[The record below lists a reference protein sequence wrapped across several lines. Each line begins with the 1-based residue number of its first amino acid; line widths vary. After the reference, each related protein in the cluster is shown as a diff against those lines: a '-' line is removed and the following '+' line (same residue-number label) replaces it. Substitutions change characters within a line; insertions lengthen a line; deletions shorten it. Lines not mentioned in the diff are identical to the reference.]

1 MINCEIKRLKLFCLF
16 PIKSWKYQQTALNKK
31 NMLIKNL
38 ICPVIK
44 LHSSDL
50 IYERLNNNTNSNHL
64 WSDPNRARRMASL
77 TRYKELETASPALN
91 PFVSPSITFEYFQ
104 RLNVPPIHLIQWPII
119 LAINWGWTK
128 MSAILHL
135 TVFAIEFE
143 VFRFA
148 LLILDGEGANLFDIL
163 IYAVYIKLYLVIVL
177 SCNTSTSCYSIIIS
191 SPVILFS
198 NLSSLVAQ
206 GAPLTWAD
214 RNV

>member
-1 MINCEIKRLKLFCLF
+1 
-16 PIKSWKYQQTALNKK
+16 
-31 NMLIKNL
+31 MLIKNL

-104 RLNVPPIHLIQWPII
+104 RLNVPLIHLNQWPII

-128 MSAILHL
+128 MSSFSICS
-135 TVFAIEFE
+135 FDP
-143 VFRFA
+143 RRGGGK
-148 LLILDGEGANLFDIL
+148 LIWYPDICC
-163 IYAVYIKLYLVIVL
+163 IYQII
-177 SCNTSTSCYSIIIS
+177 SCYRVIMQYFYILLFYNYLLPCY
-191 SPVILFS
+191 PVFQPVFVGRPRRS
-198 NLSSLVAQ
+198 
-206 GAPLTWAD
+206 AD
-214 RNV
+214 LGR